1 MEPIAACVSGVVW
14 SRVESQRGAYL
25 LWRSAEPLRT
35 LNTSPWGGGFGYHTC
50 LINRQVDK
58 SYAAEDPLAE
68 MELFLRREEL
78 PPQDTAGLLT
88 AARVRDAGRLA
99 LTARADDGGDMA
111 IAAAEPAAPLLAG
124 AGGGA
129 AAIRERGGLTVEA
142 WATAGLGNKA
152 RAGLT
157 LPAAALYPGTI
168 NIIVLTNAQLTD
180 AAMANAVITATEAKA
195 AALQEL
201 AVRVAAHGA
210 QPAASGL
217 PADAAL
223 PLATG
228 TTTDAV
234 LIAATERGRLCSY
247 AGTATRLGY
256 MIGRTVY
263 ESVLEAARRWTP
275 PDEAGAG

>member
-1 MEPIAACVSGVVW
+1 MEPTAACVSGVVW
-14 SRVESQRGAYL
+14 SRVESQRGAYM
-25 LWRSAEPLRT
+25 LWRSTEPLRT

-50 LINRQVDK
+50 LVNRQVDK
-58 SYAAEDPLAE
+58 SYAALDPLAE
-68 MELFLRREEL
+68 MELFLRREDL
-78 PPQDTAGLLT
+78 PPHDTAGLLT

-99 LTARADDGGDMA
+99 LAARADDGGGLE
-111 IAAAEPAAPLLAG
+111 IAAAEFAAPLAAG
-124 AGGGA
+124 ASGVA
-129 AAIRERGGLTVEA
+129 AAADGAGGLTVEA

-201 AVRVAAHGA
+201 AVRVPAPGGERTAAGA
-210 QPAASGL
+210 SDA
-217 PADAAL
+217 AAL

-234 LIAATERGRLCSY
+234 LIAATERGRLCRY
-247 AGTATRLGY
+247 AGTATQLGY

-263 ESVLEAARRWTP
+263 ESVLAAARRWTP
-275 PDEAGAG
+275 PDDAG